1 MYFLKK
7 TLGNSFKN
15 VELKCS
21 FNTSFMGKMPFF
33 LNGEVATWKF
43 VNWENVHLPL
53 GKLHIWEVA
62 TWLNDFGKV
71 PYMTWYLNQSLNKLV
86 AYLKSA

>member
-1 MYFLKK
+1 
-7 TLGNSFKN
+7 
-15 VELKCS
+15 
-21 FNTSFMGKMPFF
+21 MGKMPFF

-71 PYMTWYLNQSLNKLV
+71 PYMTWYLNQRLNKLV